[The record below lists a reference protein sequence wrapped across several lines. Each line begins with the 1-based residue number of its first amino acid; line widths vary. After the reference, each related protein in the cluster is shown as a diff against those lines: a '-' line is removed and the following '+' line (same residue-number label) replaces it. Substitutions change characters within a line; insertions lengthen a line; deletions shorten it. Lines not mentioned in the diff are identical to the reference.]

1 MLSLAGRRPGARL
14 YAREDKPSH
23 RSKTTS
29 PSYLRPLHRSY
40 RVEALGPDSI
50 KPLVELGFWSK
61 SVEVRRDSAA
71 ALSTLARNPDNLG
84 TLGRSGALGAT
95 LSLLISTDDA
105 CVRDATLTLGQ
116 LVQCVE
122 LADRFME
129 RTGGLETVLGLLR
142 SPAPRP
148 ALVVVANLACQRG
161 AADAIVARG
170 GLRPLVALLRA
181 PRHDIRNEAA
191 GVVAELAR
199 RARDRTALGADGA
212 VVRAVLALLAG
223 EFTDR
228 EAAVEAAVVGFV
240 AALAAA
246 PAAAAALVEHG
257 GVTTL
262 CAKLRDQSP
271 PLEMVARM
279 LRAILALAA
288 APAARAA
295 LVASGALDAVAACAF
310 AELPAR
316 YGVASLAIIGPVDG
330 APGGTPAPRGG
341 GEGGGTGGGAA
352 ALAAALADPHANP
365 RRVVVTAVEVVRSL
379 AQDAEGAAAVVDA
392 RVLPHVLPVATV
404 TFRRDRRLGR
414 ASAQTLWRCAL
425 AARDQPS
432 EAASRRLAHALAS
445 QGAIAALGHHLGS
458 SDLDSQSSSA
468 HALAALSD
476 ARDVTAALTRP
487 KALTSLV
494 ALLHLPEPEA
504 ACRLIACVA
513 DKPRAARVLL
523 DGGAAASLLGLLGP
537 ALGRS
542 ARYAVD
548 LLNAVQRL
556 LEAAT
561 PAERDAA
568 ARHGGLRVVRRVANT
583 DHPARAAAKGV
594 LRALKEEAS
603 LLLVQMA
610 ILSFLKRFRDP
621 AWRRRFRARQRPRR
635 DG

>member
-240 AALAAA
+240 AALAAG
-246 PAAAAALVEHG
+246 PAAAAALIEHG

-271 PLEMVARM
+271 PLEMVAKL

-295 LVASGALDAVAACAF
+295 LVAAGALDAVAACAF

-316 YGVASLAIIGPVDG
+316 YGVVSLSVLGPVDG
-330 APGGTPAPRGG
+330 AAGGTPAPRGG
-341 GEGGGTGGGAA
+341 GEGGGAGGAA
-352 ALAAALADPHANP
+352 ALAAALADPHAAP
-365 RRVVVTAVEVVRSL
+365 RRVVVTAVEVVDALS
-379 AQDAEGAAAVVDA
+379 QDAEGAAAVVDA

-414 ASAQTLWRCAL
+414 ASAHIIRRCAL

-487 KALTSLV
+487 AVLTSLV

-603 LLLVQMA
+603 LLLVQLA
-610 ILSFLKRFRDP
+610 ILSFLRRFRDP

>member
-181 PRHDIRNEAA
+181 PRHDSRNEAA
-191 GVVAELAR
+191 GGVAELAR

-228 EAAVEAAVVGFV
+228 EAAVEAAAVGFV
-240 AALAAA
+240 AALAAG
-246 PAAAAALVEHG
+246 PAAAAALIEHG

-271 PLEMVARM
+271 PLEMVAKL

-295 LVASGALDAVAACAF
+295 LVAAGALDAVAACAF

-316 YGVASLAIIGPVDG
+316 YGVVSLSVLGPVDG
-330 APGGTPAPRGG
+330 AAGGTPAPRGG
-341 GEGGGTGGGAA
+341 GEGGGAGGAA
-352 ALAAALADPHANP
+352 ALAAALADPHAAP
-365 RRVVVTAVEVVRSL
+365 RRVVVTAVEVVDALS
-379 AQDAEGAAAVVDA
+379 QDAEGAAAVVDA

-414 ASAQTLWRCAL
+414 ASAHIIRRCAL

-487 KALTSLV
+487 AVLTSLV

-603 LLLVQMA
+603 LLLVQLA

>member
-240 AALAAA
+240 AALAAG
-246 PAAAAALVEHG
+246 PAAAAALIEHG

-271 PLEMVARM
+271 PLEMVAKL

-295 LVASGALDAVAACAF
+295 LVAAGALDAVAACAF

-316 YGVASLAIIGPVDG
+316 YGVVSLSVLGPVDG
-330 APGGTPAPRGG
+330 AAGGTPAPRGG
-341 GEGGGTGGGAA
+341 GEGGGAGGAA
-352 ALAAALADPHANP
+352 ALAAALADPHAAP
-365 RRVVVTAVEVVRSL
+365 RRVVVTAVEVVDALS
-379 AQDAEGAAAVVDA
+379 QDAEGAAAVVDA

-414 ASAQTLWRCAL
+414 ASAHIIRRCAL

-487 KALTSLV
+487 AVLTSLV

-603 LLLVQMA
+603 LLLVQLA

>member
-14 YAREDKPSH
+14 YAREDKPSR
-23 RSKTTS
+23 RSKTAS

-240 AALAAA
+240 AALAAG
-246 PAAAAALVEHG
+246 PAAAAAHRERG
-257 GVTTL
+257 GVGKRVAL
-262 CAKLRDQSP
+262 GGRRSP
-271 PLEMVARM
+271 THEMVARM

-295 LVASGALDAVAACAF
+295 LVAAGALDAVAACAF

-316 YGVASLAIIGPVDG
+316 YGVVSLSVLGPVDG
-330 APGGTPAPRGG
+330 AAGGTPAPRGG
-341 GEGGGTGGGAA
+341 GEWGGAGGAA
-352 ALAAALADPHANP
+352 ALAAALADPHAAP
-365 RRVVVTAVEVVRSL
+365 RRVVVTAVEVVDALS
-379 AQDAEGAAAVVDA
+379 QDAEGAAAVVDA

-414 ASAQTLWRCAL
+414 ASAHIIRRCAL

-568 ARHGGLRVVRRVANT
+568 ARHRGLRVVRRVANT

>member
-228 EAAVEAAVVGFV
+228 EAAVEAAAVGFV
-240 AALAAA
+240 AALAAG
-246 PAAAAALVEHG
+246 PAAAAALIEHG

-271 PLEMVARM
+271 PLEMVAKL

-295 LVASGALDAVAACAF
+295 LVAAGALDAVAACAF

-316 YGVASLAIIGPVDG
+316 YGVVSLSVLGRVDG
-330 APGGTPAPRGG
+330 AAGGTPAPRGG
-341 GEGGGTGGGAA
+341 GEGGGAGGAA
-352 ALAAALADPHANP
+352 ALAAALADPHAAP
-365 RRVVVTAVEVVRSL
+365 RRVVVTAVEVVDALS
-379 AQDAEGAAAVVDA
+379 QDAEGAAAVVDA

-414 ASAQTLWRCAL
+414 ASAHIIRRCAL

-487 KALTSLV
+487 AVLTSLV

-603 LLLVQMA
+603 LLLVQLA